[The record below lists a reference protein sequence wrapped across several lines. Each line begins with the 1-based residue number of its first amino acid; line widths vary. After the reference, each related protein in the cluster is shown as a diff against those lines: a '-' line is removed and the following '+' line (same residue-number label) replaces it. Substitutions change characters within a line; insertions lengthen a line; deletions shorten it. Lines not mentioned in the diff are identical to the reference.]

1 MPDTF
6 LIEEDFESLR
16 AQFESAVYSPV
27 SAAYLEDQLKN
38 QIIEVK
44 QQIDEL
50 QKQFTAANQTGRKLS
65 DLETAYRL
73 RQNAQQDYERLSAK
87 CKAENDAHAAS
98 VFKLKQQ
105 IDQQQTQS
113 NFLLDQEQLKSE
125 AAYAQQKQQQ
135 FLQQQKD
142 LLLQEATPIQKLFV
156 QMESL
161 VPRQINLN
169 DNINKLQLFVPNLFQ
184 ENKTEVVRELSTVLT
199 KLIVDERF
207 AKQIQNIFVQCS
219 ENDPRLRKAVQY
231 ILQCELSTPV
241 AELIMSNTQKVVESY
256 QVNVELV
263 WLVFDFVV
271 NNKQVRI
278 DGEDVVVM

>member
-16 AQFESAVYSPV
+16 AQFESAIYSPV
-27 SAAYLEDQLKN
+27 PASQLEDQLKN

-65 DLETAYRL
+65 DLETAYRM

-87 CKAENDAHAAS
+87 CKAENDAHAAA
-98 VFKLKQQ
+98 VYKLKQQ
-105 IDQQQTQS
+105 IDQQTSQG

-125 AAYAQQKQQQ
+125 AAYSQQKQQQ

-156 QMESL
+156 KMESL
-161 VPRQINLN
+161 VPRQVNLSEN
-169 DNINKLQLFVPNLFQ
+169 VNKLKQFVPNLNQ

-231 ILQCELSTPV
+231 ILQCQLSTPV
-241 AELIMSNTQKVVESY
+241 VELIINNTQKVVESY
-256 QVNVELV
+256 QVDEKLI

-271 NNKQVRI
+271 HNKQVRI
-278 DGEDVVVM
+278 DGEDVVVV

>member
-16 AQFESAVYSPV
+16 AQFESAIYSPV
-27 SAAYLEDQLKN
+27 PASQLEDWLKN

-65 DLETAYRL
+65 DLETAYRM

-87 CKAENDAHAAS
+87 CKAENDAHAAA
-98 VFKLKQQ
+98 VYKLKQQ
-105 IDQQQTQS
+105 IDQQTSQG

-125 AAYAQQKQQQ
+125 AAYSQQKQQQ

-156 QMESL
+156 KMESL
-161 VPRQINLN
+161 VPRQVNLSEN
-169 DNINKLQLFVPNLFQ
+169 VNKLNQFVPNLNQ

-231 ILQCELSTPV
+231 ILQCQLSTPV
-241 AELIMSNTQKVVESY
+241 VELIINNTQKVVESY
-256 QVNVELV
+256 QVDEKLV

-271 NNKQVRI
+271 HNKQVRI
-278 DGEDVVVM
+278 DGEDVVVV